1 MFQISEKIER
11 AVPYLS
17 NMLQRNAADRIAK
30 ILESKS
36 MEQLQ
41 KYLELIVLQ
50 LANTIFNDHILKL
63 HCLSILI
70 ALLPAS
76 NAFGSRTKK
85 TKRAHDPQLIVILII
100 EVFLFHLLFL
110 PSFFNVT
117 FLFPFFYFL
126 FLFFFQPS
134 LFIQL
139 FISIF

>member
-85 TKRAHDPQLIVILII
+85 TKRAHDPQLIVILIPNFFFCFFFLI
-100 EVFLFHLLFL
+100 FFLFDFLYFTLLFNL
-110 PSFFNVT
+110 FSTPLTLYFTLLFVFF
-117 FLFPFFYFL
+117 
-126 FLFFFQPS
+126 
-134 LFIQL
+134 
-139 FISIF
+139 